1 MADHAR
7 PAATPRQRLGLLFTS
22 GKFLLSFLALTGA
35 MIGACWGWLSGGEWV
50 ATVNISLAV
59 YAGSNVAAT
68 VAHHREGKS

>member
-1 MADHAR
+1 MNPHR
-7 PAATPRQRLGLLFTS
+7 ERLLNLLTS
-22 GKFLLSFLALTGA
+22 GKFMLSFLALSGA